1 MLGFDFGEKRIGV
14 AVGDLGLRTAH
25 PVATVREA
33 DAERRF
39 AAIARL
45 IDEWRP
51 ALLAVGVPGGDYGT
65 AHRAEGPNVGAPR
78 AETSGTG
85 VSSTAISKT
94 GDPSSAG
101 TSGAGTPAEQEAAD
115 GIDGLDHPF
124 APRCR
129 RFARQLHGRFQL
141 PVALC
146 DESFSSCEAESLLD
160 EAGVHGRKQRRHLD
174 ALAAAAILRTL
185 YTSLDSP

>member
-45 IDEWRP
+45 IDEWQP

-65 AHRAEGPNVGAPR
+65 TPR
-78 AETSGTG
+78 AGTPGTG
-85 VSSTAISKT
+85 ASSTAISKT

-101 TSGAGTPAEQEAAD
+101 TSGAGTPAGQEAAD
-115 GIDGLDHPF
+115 GIDSPDHPF

-160 EAGVHGRKQRRHLD
+160 EAGVHGRRQRRHLD

-185 YTSLDSP
+185 YASLDSP

>member
-25 PVATVREA
+25 PVATVRET

-51 ALLAVGVPGGDYGT
+51 ALLAVGVPGGDYG
-65 AHRAEGPNVGAPR
+65 APPR
-78 AETSGTG
+78 
-85 VSSTAISKT
+85 
-94 GDPSSAG
+94 
-101 TSGAGTPAEQEAAD
+101 AGTPDAGTPGTGTPDAATPDSGAAGEVSPGPGPDSEASD
-115 GIDGLDHPF
+115 GPDHPF

-160 EAGVHGRKQRRHLD
+160 EAGVHGRRQRRHLD

-185 YTSLDSP
+185 YASLDSP